1 MIKVM
6 RFTAP
11 WCAPCKMITP
21 IFKQLQE
28 EMPAVTFETVDVDAS
43 PDLATQYKVRS
54 VPTIIIFKNDIDVV
68 SLTGAN
74 SKAGYT
80 ELINDVINGKFDK

>member
-1 MIKVM
+1 
-6 RFTAP
+6 
-11 WCAPCKMITP
+11 
-21 IFKQLQE
+21 L
-28 EMPAVTFETVDVDAS
+28 
-43 PDLATQYKVRS
+43 QYKVRS